1 VTTIKPTQRD
11 RDAAIQRARE
21 LGAQMAV
28 LEEMRELIRAGR
40 CDDGTAVQTALKALN
55 AERAIGYRMGI
66 EAAANAA
73 CNATI
78 VVPLTS
84 GAADGA
90 QIGRRTIT
98 AAIRALS
105 DNAEAIAR
113 GE

>member
-1 VTTIKPTQRD
+1 MDYDDVIE
-11 RDAAIQRARE
+11 RARE

-28 LEEMRELIRAGR
+28 LQEMRELIRAGR

-66 EAAANAA
+66 EAAAKTCEANRTCGCGQT
-73 CNATI
+73 CNE
-78 VVPLTS
+78 
-84 GAADGA
+84 DGPHDYDA
-90 QIGRRTIT
+90 EC
-98 AAIRALS
+98 IRALS